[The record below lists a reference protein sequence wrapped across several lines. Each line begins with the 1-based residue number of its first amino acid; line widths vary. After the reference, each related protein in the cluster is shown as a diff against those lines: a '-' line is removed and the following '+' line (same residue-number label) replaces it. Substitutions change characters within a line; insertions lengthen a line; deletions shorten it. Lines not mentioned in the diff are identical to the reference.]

1 MNCSFFSILR
11 AWVIGSAVLTGPL
24 CTADEVIARVGE
36 MEVKAEEVRPVLEG
50 LEARERAALEKDPA
64 LLNQLVRTLMVQR
77 LVLKEAQTKNW
88 EKQPEVAAKLER
100 LRASTI
106 AESYLKSVSGADYQP
121 SEEELKHA
129 YEALKASLQAPKQIQ
144 LAQVFIAV
152 SKDADQAAKDKAK
165 GEIDS
170 VQKQVKAS
178 GSDFAAIA
186 RAHSEEA
193 ASAARGGEI
202 GWLAEAQI
210 QPEIR
215 KKVEFMKAGAVTE
228 PMLMDDGWHLVK
240 VLDRKDARTLSLDE
254 VKPQLRERLRAEHQ
268 RAQSQAYVAK
278 LVAENPVVI
287 NEIAL
292 SKALNE
298 AKQ

>member
-1 MNCSFFSILR
+1 MICS
-11 AWVIGSAVLTGPL
+11 SALICPL
-24 CTADEVIARVGE
+24 YAADDVIARVGE
-36 MEVKAEEVRPVLEG
+36 MEVKVQEIRPVLEG
-50 LEARERAALEKDPA
+50 LEARERAAIEKDPA

-100 LRASTI
+100 LRATTI
-106 AESYLKSVSGADYQP
+106 AESYLKSVSGVDYQP
-121 SEEELKHA
+121 SEDELKRA
-129 YEALKASLQAPKQIQ
+129 YEAVKGSLQAPKQIQ

-152 SKDADQAAKDKAK
+152 GKDADQAAKDKAK
-165 GEIDS
+165 AEIDS
-170 VQKQVKAS
+170 VQKQVKAA

-186 RAHSEEA
+186 RAHSEES

-202 GWLAEAQI
+202 GWLAEGQI

-215 KKVEFMKAGAVTE
+215 KKVEALKTGAVTDSI
-228 PMLMDDGWHLVK
+228 LMDDGWHIVK

-254 VKPQLRERLRAEHQ
+254 VKSQLTERLRAEHQ
-268 RAQSQAYVAK
+268 RAQSQAYVAR

>member
-1 MNCSFFSILR
+1 MICS
-11 AWVIGSAVLTGPL
+11 SALICPL
-24 CTADEVIARVGE
+24 YAADDVIARVGE
-36 MEVKAEEVRPVLEG
+36 TEVKVQEIRPVLEG
-50 LEARERAALEKDPA
+50 LEARERAAIEKDPA

-106 AESYLKSVSGADYQP
+106 AESYLKSVSGVDYQP
-121 SEEELKHA
+121 SEDELKRA
-129 YEALKASLQAPKQIQ
+129 YEAVKGSLQAPKQIQ

-152 SKDADQAAKDKAK
+152 GKDADQAAKDKAK
-165 GEIDS
+165 TEMDA
-170 VQKQVKAS
+170 VQKQVKAA

-202 GWLAEAQI
+202 GWLAEGQI

-215 KKVEFMKAGAVTE
+215 KKVEALKTGAVTDSI
-228 PMLMDDGWHLVK
+228 LMDDGWHIVK

-254 VKPQLRERLRAEHQ
+254 VKSQLTERLRAEHQ
-268 RAQSQAYVAK
+268 RAQSQAYVAR